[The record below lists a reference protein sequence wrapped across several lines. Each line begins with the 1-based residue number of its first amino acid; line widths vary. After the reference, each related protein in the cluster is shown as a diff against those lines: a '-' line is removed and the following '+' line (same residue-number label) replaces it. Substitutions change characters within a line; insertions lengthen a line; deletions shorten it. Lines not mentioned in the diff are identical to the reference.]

1 MMTERSGNITIEEA
15 TPQELS
21 ELAAEL
27 EQYRDRLINET
38 LSTAQRAKIKKDRAM
53 TNIEPSLARID
64 ATLQAIR
71 QRQSTLADGN

>member
-1 MMTERSGNITIEEA
+1 MLDHHAAAEAAGQRQPCVGGFAVTGGVSGNITIEEA

-38 LSTAQRAKIKKDRAM
+38 LSTAQRAK
-53 TNIEPSLARID
+53 
-64 ATLQAIR
+64 
-71 QRQSTLADGN
+71 